1 MKRAIL
7 PVILI
12 VAVIGGGVIWLK
24 TRAAPKAGDEKSAAE
39 KPAGEKPEE
48 THVSLKR
55 DENGNAVITL
65 DNETQEKMGLQ
76 VAHPA
81 AASFSPELK
90 GYGRALDPAPLAAL
104 ITELASA
111 RAAYT
116 ASGNEL
122 ARLKT
127 LSDQGNASARA
138 LQTAEASAQHD
149 QLAVQSARDR
159 LMLSWGK
166 AVADRNDLPAFV
178 QSLTSQNT
186 VLVRVDLPAGE
197 TLASAPL
204 GARVSALSGNS
215 AEAEL
220 LGTAPN
226 VDPQTQGQGFLF
238 LLQAGALRLLPGE
251 AVTAWLKLAGD
262 PLSGT
267 VIPRDAVVRTEGSGW
282 VYIQKSGGD
291 QTFTRTGV
299 VLDHPVEAGWFVTQ
313 GVTTNDYV
321 VVTGAQ
327 TLLSEELKSS
337 LKPD

>member
-1 MKRAIL
+1 VKRAIL

-12 VAVIGGGVIWLK
+12 VAVIGGVIWLK
-24 TRAAPKAGDEKSAAE
+24 TRATPKTSDE

-48 THVSLKR
+48 THISLKR

-65 DNETQEKMGLQ
+65 DNETQENMGLQ

-111 RAAYT
+111 QAAYA

-127 LSDQGNASARA
+127 LSDQGNASPRA
-138 LQTAEASAQHD
+138 LQAAEAAAQHD
-149 QLAVQSARDR
+149 QLAIQSARDR
-159 LMLSWGK
+159 LVLSWGK
-166 AVADRNDLPAFV
+166 TIADRNDLPAFV
-178 QSLTSQNT
+178 QSLTAQNT

-197 TLASAPL
+197 TLASPPI

-215 AEAEL
+215 AEAEFL
-220 LGTAPN
+220 ETAPN
-226 VDPQTQGQGFLF
+226 VDPQTQGQGFVF
-238 LLQAGALRLLPGE
+238 LLQPRALRLLPGE

-262 PLSGT
+262 SLTGA
-267 VIPRDAVVRTEGSGW
+267 VIPREAVVRTEGAGW
-282 VYIQKSGGD
+282 VYVQKSGGD
-291 QTFTRTGV
+291 ETFTRTSI
-299 VLDHPVEAGWFVTQ
+299 VLDHPVETGWFVTQ

>member
-1 MKRAIL
+1 VKRAIL

-12 VAVIGGGVIWLK
+12 VAVIGGGIIWLK
-24 TRAAPKAGDEKSAAE
+24 TRAASKGSDEKSAAE
-39 KPAGEKPEE
+39 KPAGEKSEE

-55 DENGNAVITL
+55 DENGRVVVSL
-65 DNETQEKMGLQ
+65 DDKTRKNMGLQ
-76 VAHPA
+76 VARPA
-81 AASFSPELK
+81 AATFSPELK

-104 ITELASA
+104 MTELASA
-111 RAAYT
+111 QAAYA

-127 LSDQGNASARA
+127 LEGQGNASTRA
-138 LQTAEASAQHD
+138 LQAAEAAAQHD
-149 QLAVQSARDR
+149 QFAFQSARDR
-159 LMLSWGK
+159 LALSWGK
-166 AVADRNDLPAFV
+166 AIAEQNDLPAFAR
-178 QSLTSQNT
+178 SLTSQNA

-197 TLASAPL
+197 TLAAPPL
-204 GARVSALSGNS
+204 GARVSTLSGNS
-215 AEAEL
+215 AEAEFL
-220 LGTAPN
+220 EPAPN

-238 LLQAGALRLLPGE
+238 LLPARSLRLLPGE

-262 PLSGT
+262 PLTGAI
-267 VIPRDAVVRTEGSGW
+267 IPREAVVRTEGSGW
-282 VYIQKSGGD
+282 VYVQKSGGD
-291 QTFTRTGV
+291 ETFTRTGIA
-299 VLDHPVEAGWFVTQ
+299 LDHPVEMGWFVTQ